1 MIAHH
6 LSLNAMRIA
15 YVEIANFRKL
25 LAVRID
31 LSDETTLLVGANNS
45 GKTSAMLVLRYF
57 LFPSGA
63 TKFCMNDFTLCHFSK
78 INEIGSAWKNKRQE
92 SDASTLQTQ
101 DWMTIAPTLDLWLS
115 VDDGELH
122 RVSKLIPTLDWSGG
136 LLGVRLRFQPKD
148 IQGLRKDFLLAVD
161 AVESLKAA
169 ANNGNG
175 KQAYSVKL
183 WPESLTAF
191 LERKLHS
198 HFSVQAYTLDP
209 SKTFPPQEGLAQIQN
224 IATDQEPID
233 IANLRGL
240 IRIDEIN
247 AQRIFGDESDGG
259 DGSKQEAKS
268 TRQLSAQLRSYYTKH
283 LDPLTNPNASD
294 LEALEAIER
303 AQQAFDERLAV
314 GFKDALGEVE
324 GLGYPGVTDPKIT
337 ISTRLKPVEGLDHDT
352 AVQYQ
357 IEADAKRTDIPKMLL
372 PEQFNG
378 LGYQNLIS
386 MVFRLM
392 SFRDGWMRVGKA
404 SAAASLDTEIP
415 PLHLVLVEEPEAHL
429 HAQVQQVFIQKAYK
443 ILRAHPDLGTS
454 KQLRTQLVV
463 STHSSHVAHETD
475 FSCLRYF
482 RRLPPG
488 PKAPIPISTVVNLSQ
503 VFGTENDTKRFAI
516 RYLKAQHCDLF
527 FADAA
532 ILVEG
537 PVERM
542 LVPLFIRRRFPRL
555 SQRYITLLE
564 IGGSHAHRL
573 KPLIDELQLLTV
585 VITDLDA
592 MSATDG
598 TSERPVKGK
607 KQITGNDT
615 LKTWVPKLTQID
627 DLCKATNDKMVCSD
641 NGTLFAVRAA
651 YQVPVQVAF
660 KNGNAVEVVP
670 NTFEDALVFEN
681 LPFFSTLEGAGLARK
696 FKEAIK
702 ECVDTDALGQR
713 MFDALK
719 SGKKADLALD
729 VIDAENFDDLVVPT
743 YITKALEWLEGRL
756 VKEKADGAPEVL
768 AQEAKV

>member
-1 MIAHH
+1 MQ
-6 LSLNAMRIA
+6 IA
-15 YVEIANFRKL
+15 YVEVANFRKL

-31 LSDETTLLVGANNS
+31 LADKTTLLVGANNS
-45 GKTSAMLVLRYF
+45 GKTSAMLALRYF
-57 LFPSGA
+57 LLPSGA
-63 TKFCMNDFTLCHFSK
+63 AKFCMNDFTLCHFSK
-78 INEIGSAWKNKRQE
+78 INEIGEAWKSNRQE
-92 SDASTLQTQ
+92 SDASILQTQ
-101 DWMTIAPTLDLWLS
+101 DWMAIAPTLDLWLV

-148 IQGLRKDFLLAVD
+148 VQALRKDFLQAAD
-161 AVESLKAA
+161 AVEVLKAA
-169 ANNGNG
+169 TGNG
-175 KQAYSVKL
+175 QQPYSVQL
-183 WPESLTAF
+183 WPENLTAF
-191 LERKLHS
+191 LERKLHTY
-198 HFSVQAYTLDP
+198 FSVQAYTLNP
-209 SKTFPPQEGLAQIQN
+209 SKTSPPQKGLAQLQRISV
-224 IATDQEPID
+224 DQEPID

-259 DGSKQEAKS
+259 DGSKQDAKS
-268 TRQLSAQLRSYYTKH
+268 ARQLSAQLRSYYTRH
-283 LDPLTNPNASD
+283 LDPLTNPDASD

-303 AQQAFDERLAV
+303 AQKAFDQRLAV

-357 IEADAKRTDIPKMLL
+357 IEADSKRTDIPKMLL
-372 PEQFNG
+372 PEQFSG

-429 HAQVQQVFIQKAYK
+429 HAQVQQVFIQKAYR
-443 ILRAHPDLGTS
+443 ILRAHSDLGTNR
-454 KQLRTQLVV
+454 KLHTQLVV

-488 PKAPIPISTVVNLSQ
+488 SKAPIPISTVVNLSQ
-503 VFGTENDTKRFAI
+503 VFGTENDTKRFAT

-542 LVPLFIRRRFPRL
+542 LVPHFIRRRFPRL

-592 MSATDG
+592 MSATGG
-598 TSERPVKGK
+598 TSERPAQGK
-607 KQITGNDT
+607 DQVTGNDT
-615 LKTWVPKLTQID
+615 LKTWVPKLTQVD
-627 DLCKATNDKMVCSD
+627 DLCKATDDKMVCSD
-641 NGTLFAVRAA
+641 DGILFAVRAA
-651 YQVPVQVAF
+651 YQKPVKVAF
-660 KNGNAVEVVP
+660 KTTNAVEVTP

-681 LPFFSTLEGAGLARK
+681 LSFFATLDGAGLARK
-696 FKEAIK
+696 FKEALQ
-702 ECVDTDALGQR
+702 ECVDVETLGQR
-713 MFDALK
+713 LFDALK

-729 VIDAENFDDLVVPT
+729 VIDAENFDNLAVPT
-743 YITKALEWLEGRL
+743 YIAKALGWLEGRL
-756 VKEKADGAPEVL
+756 VKETADLASAVL
-768 AQEAKV
+768 TQEAKL

>member
-1 MIAHH
+1 MQ
-6 LSLNAMRIA
+6 IA
-15 YVEIANFRKL
+15 YVEVANFRKL

-31 LSDETTLLVGANNS
+31 LADATTLLVGANNS
-45 GKTSAMLVLRYF
+45 GKTSAMLALRYF
-57 LFPSGA
+57 LLPTGTA
-63 TKFCMNDFTLCHFSK
+63 KFCMNDFTLCHFSK
-78 INEIGSAWKNKRQE
+78 INEIGEAWKSEGQLAEVSSLRTQE
-92 SDASTLQTQ
+92 
-101 DWMTIAPTLDLWLS
+101 WMTIAPTLDLWLK

-148 IQGLRKDFLLAVD
+148 ILLLRKDFLQAVD
-161 AVESLKAA
+161 AVATLKTAA
-169 ANNGNG
+169 ANGND
-175 KQAYSVKL
+175 KQSYSAQL
-183 WPESLTAF
+183 WPADLTTF
-191 LERKLHS
+191 LERRLHS

-209 SKTFPPQEGLAQIQN
+209 SKTLPPQEGIAQLQS
-224 IATDQEPID
+224 IAPEQEPID
-233 IANLRGL
+233 IATLRGL

-259 DGSKQEAKS
+259 DGSRQDAKS
-268 TRQLSAQLRSYYTKH
+268 VRQLSAQLRSYYAKH
-283 LDPLTNPNASD
+283 LDPLTNPDASD
-294 LEALEAIER
+294 LEAIEAIER
-303 AQQAFDERLAV
+303 AQKAFDQRLAV
-314 GFKDALGEVE
+314 GFKDALSEVE

-352 AVQYQ
+352 AVQYE
-357 IEADAKRTDIPKMLL
+357 IETDPQKTDVPKMRL
-372 PEQFNG
+372 PEQFSG

-404 SAAASLDTEIP
+404 NAGASLDTEIP

-443 ILRAHPDLGTS
+443 ILRAHTDLRAN
-454 KQLRTQLVV
+454 KKLHTQLVV

-503 VFGTENDTKRFAI
+503 VFGKENDTKRFAT

-542 LVPLFIRRRFPRL
+542 LVPHFIRHSFPRL

-585 VITDLDA
+585 VITDLDT
-592 MSATDG
+592 MNSSKV
-598 TSERPVKGK
+598 TSERPVKGSD
-607 KQITGNDT
+607 QVTGNDT
-615 LKTWVPKLTQID
+615 LKTWVPKLTKID
-627 DLCKATNDKMVCSD
+627 DLCTVKDDQLVCSD
-641 NGTLFAVRAA
+641 NGALFAVRVA
-651 YQVPVQVAF
+651 YQMPVKVAF
-660 KNGNAVEVVP
+660 KNNDEVEAVP
-670 NTFEDALVFEN
+670 NTFEDALVFAN
-681 LPFFSTLEGAGLARK
+681 VPFFEALEGTGLAKK
-696 FKEAIK
+696 FKDAIQNSA
-702 ECVDTDALGQR
+702 DIATLSQSIFSALQ
-713 MFDALK
+713 
-719 SGKKADLALD
+719 SGKKAELALD
-729 VIDAENFDDLVVPT
+729 VIDAKNFDDLVVPP
-743 YITKALEWLEGRL
+743 YIANALNWLENRL
-756 VKEKADGAPEVL
+756 VKETADGVAAVL
-768 AQEAKV
+768 TQEAKV